1 MNNHVYEIH
10 TDRLIIRC
18 YKPSDALSLKTAIDQ
33 SLDHL
38 LPWMP
43 WAKNEPEEL
52 SQKVERLRKY
62 RGQFDLDLSY
72 TYWIFEKDNKTLVW
86 SSWYHNSSETWSLE
100 IWYWIRLS
108 HIGKWF
114 ATEVTKAL
122 TKTWFEMLSLE
133 CIHIHCDSKNERSAN
148 IPQKLWF
155 TKEATLK
162 VNEKDD
168 NWNRKEKLIWKMF
181 SETYQKCPFEI
192 SLRFYDECWDEIFSS

>member
-72 TYWIFEKDNKTLVW
+72 TY
-86 SSWYHNSSETWSLE
+86 
-100 IWYWIRLS
+100 
-108 HIGKWF
+108 
-114 ATEVTKAL
+114 
-122 TKTWFEMLSLE
+122 
-133 CIHIHCDSKNERSAN
+133 
-148 IPQKLWF
+148 
-155 TKEATLK
+155 
-162 VNEKDD
+162 
-168 NWNRKEKLIWKMF
+168 
-181 SETYQKCPFEI
+181 
-192 SLRFYDECWDEIFSS
+192 